1 MDCRGQNPKFDLEP
15 CAEADLVRCA
25 ALGDRAAFGKLIEPH
40 YPTAYRAALRV
51 AGSRQNAE
59 DAVQSACVRMMSKLH
74 TLKSASSFSAWMV
87 RVAINEA
94 LQSRRK
100 NQRLQSMP
108 DSYWE
113 SHSADL
119 SSPEHLTTSRQLLSV
134 IGEQLRDDGVLFVR
148 RYLLGQTYRSLSH
161 ETGVSQSALK
171 TRLHRARDRI
181 RTDFAR
187 V

>member
-1 MDCRGQNPKFDLEP
+1 MDCRSLNLKLDIEP

-100 NQRLQSMP
+100 NQRFQSMP

-113 SHSADL
+113 SHSSEL
-119 SSPEHLTTSRQLLSV
+119 SSPERITTSRHLLNV
-134 IGEQLRDDGVLFVR
+134 LGERLREDGVLFVR
-148 RYLLGQTYRSLSH
+148 RYLVGQTFRSLSH

-171 TRLHRARDRI
+171 TRLHRARDRM
-181 RTDFAR
+181 RTDYAR
-187 V
+187 L